1 MQLIDI
7 TSFLGVA
14 VFAISGALAAGR
26 KGFDVF
32 GVVVISVVT
41 ALGGGTIR
49 DLLLDR
55 NPIFWIHDTR
65 YLMVSSIAGLIT
77 VIYVRRHNLPY
88 KLLLYAD
95 GLGLALFT
103 ILGTRIA
110 EGTGVSPG
118 VCILMGCTTG
128 VAGGIIRDVLTNE
141 VPLLLRDRELYAT
154 ASIAGSGTY
163 LILLNLLNVSA
174 TASAAAGMC
183 MVALLRFASII
194 WNLRV
199 PVIDVKDRIKQS
211 AESP

>member
-1 MQLIDI
+1 MQLIDLA
-7 TSFLGVA
+7 SFVGVA
-14 VFAISGALAAGR
+14 VFAVSGALAAGR

-55 NPIFWIHDTR
+55 NPILWIHDTR
-65 YLMVSSIAGLIT
+65 YLLVSSVAGLVT
-77 VIYVRRHNLPY
+77 VIYVRRHPLPQR
-88 KLLLYAD
+88 LLLYAD

-110 EGTGVSPG
+110 ETTGVSPG
-118 VCILMGCTTG
+118 VCVLMGCTTG

-154 ASIAGSGTY
+154 AAIAGSAIY
-163 LILLNLLNVSA
+163 LLLRNTFAVEATIASA
-174 TASAAAGMC
+174 TGMTV
-183 MVALLRFASII
+183 VALLRFASII

-199 PVIDVKDRIKQS
+199 PVIDVKDRIGDADNK
-211 AESP
+211 

>member
-14 VFAISGALAAGR
+14 VFAVSGALAAGR

-77 VIYVRRHNLPY
+77 VFYVRRHHLSH

-110 EGTGVSPG
+110 ESTGVSPG

-154 ASIAGSGTY
+154 ASIAGAGTY
-163 LILLNLLNVSA
+163 LILLHLFHVSVPV
-174 TASAAAGMC
+174 SAAAGMFV
-183 MVALLRFASII
+183 VALLRFASII

-199 PVIDVKDRIKQS
+199 PLIDVKDRIKQT
-211 AESP
+211 EEGR

>member
-65 YLMVSSIAGLIT
+65 YLMVSSIAGLVT
-77 VIYVRRHNLPY
+77 VFYVRRHHLSY

-110 EGTGVSPG
+110 ESTGVSPG

-154 ASIAGSGTY
+154 ASIAGAGTY
-163 LILLNLLNVSA
+163 LILLHLFHVPVPV
-174 TASAAAGMC
+174 SAAAGMFV
-183 MVALLRFASII
+183 VALLRFASII

-199 PVIDVKDRIKQS
+199 PLIDVKDRIK
-211 AESP
+211 

>member
-14 VFAISGALAAGR
+14 VFAVSGALAAGR

-77 VIYVRRHNLPY
+77 VFYVRRHHLSH

-110 EGTGVSPG
+110 ESTGVSPG

-154 ASIAGSGTY
+154 ASIAGAGTY
-163 LILLNLLNVSA
+163 LILLHLFHVPVPV
-174 TASAAAGMC
+174 SAAAGMFV
-183 MVALLRFASII
+183 VALLRFASII

-199 PVIDVKDRIKQS
+199 PLIDVKDRIKQT
-211 AESP
+211 EEGR

>member
-1 MQLIDI
+1 MQLIEI
-7 TSFLGVA
+7 ASFLGVA
-14 VFAISGALAAGR
+14 VFAVSGALAAGR

-55 NPIFWIHDTR
+55 NPILWIHDTR
-65 YLMVSSIAGLIT
+65 YLMVSTIAGLVT
-77 VIYVRRHNLPY
+77 VMYVRRRPLPHR
-88 KLLLYAD
+88 LLLYAD

-110 EGTGVSPG
+110 ESTGVSPG
-118 VCILMGCTTG
+118 VCVLMGCTTG

-141 VPLLLRDRELYAT
+141 VPLLLRDREIYAT
-154 ASIAGSGTY
+154 AAIAGSGIY
-163 LILLNLLNVSA
+163 LLLRNGWGVDAVSA
-174 TASAAAGMC
+174 SITGMIV
-183 MVALLRFASII
+183 VALIRFASIL

-199 PVIDVKDRIKQS
+199 PVIDVRDRL
-211 AESP
+211 E